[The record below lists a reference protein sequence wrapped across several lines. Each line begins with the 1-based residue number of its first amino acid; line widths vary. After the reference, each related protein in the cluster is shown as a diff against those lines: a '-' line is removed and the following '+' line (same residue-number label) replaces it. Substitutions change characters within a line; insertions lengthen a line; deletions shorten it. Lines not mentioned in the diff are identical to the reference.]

1 MIKIS
6 TPYGK
11 FQSNLRG
18 METTALETLSQVQ
31 AQFQSNLRGMET
43 DLKKLR
49 DGIVFIVSI
58 EP

>member
-1 MIKIS
+1 
-6 TPYGK
+6 
-11 FQSNLRG
+11 